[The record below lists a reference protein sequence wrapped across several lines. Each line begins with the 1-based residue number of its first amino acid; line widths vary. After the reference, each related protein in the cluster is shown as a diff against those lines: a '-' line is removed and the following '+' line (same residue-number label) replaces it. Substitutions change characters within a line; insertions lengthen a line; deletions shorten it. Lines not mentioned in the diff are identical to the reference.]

1 MELSEE
7 RKRIFEILETND
19 IDKVVMEFSGG
30 HDEGYADGWEIYSA
44 DPTKDVE
51 FAMPA
56 SVLADYKN
64 ICEDMEEVML
74 EYFQYFDGQPSAWG
88 EVEWDVK
95 NRRVVL
101 RGEQETVATEKFV
114 QDL

>member
-19 IDKVVMEFSGG
+19 IAKVVMEFSGG
-30 HDEGYADGWEIYSA
+30 HDEGYADGWEIYST

-56 SVLADYKN
+56 AVVADYKN
-64 ICEDMEEVML
+64 ICADMEEVML
-74 EYFQYFDGQPSAWG
+74 EHFQYFDGQPAAWG
-88 EVEWDVK
+88 EVEWDVAARK
-95 NRRVVL
+95 VTL
-101 RGEQETVATEKFV
+101 RGEQEIMATEKFV